1 MGSDN
6 KAKEGDGTHGI
17 DYAKGTKSIPFCGVL
32 NDNVSDYPE
41 SRQNQDIDFGMTEK
55 SEKVLVENR
64 VPAT

>member
-41 SRQNQDIDFGMTEK
+41 SR
-55 SEKVLVENR
+55 
-64 VPAT
+64 